1 MKLINRVNPVNPVKK
16 WGDLKCARPG
26 ISLTEILVVMA
37 VMAILM
43 GISIPA
49 AKQLMNSFETGTG
62 TRQLINAA
70 LSNARAI
77 AVRNQTYAG
86 VRFQQDING
95 NTYIIFIEH
104 DKDATGLANGFRAV
118 TGRKPM
124 KLPEDIRILANV
136 FLPSNSD
143 AQNDALIDTPLELAD
158 LSTFSIVFS
167 SQGKLTNHLV
177 RIRNLDA
184 LADGSPDGVI
194 DSTIDTIFSTV
205 DNVEAERAMFHQ
217 DDYPNPDIAGS
228 VDLGLQ
234 EENSIQNFYVY
245 SKSEFNDIPVNFR
258 WTNYLSTLDPE
269 YISPY
274 TGELVMEY
282 REQSP

>member
-1 MKLINRVNPVNPVKK
+1 MRNKNKQSGL
-16 WGDLKCARPG
+16 
-26 ISLTEILVVMA
+26 SLTEILVVIG

-43 GISIPA
+43 GVSIPA
-49 AKQLMNSFETGTG
+49 AKQLANSFESSTG

-70 LSNARAI
+70 LSNGRAI

-86 VRFQQDING
+86 VRFQEDANG

-124 KLPEDIRILANV
+124 KLPEDVGILANR
-136 FLPSNSD
+136 FLLTNSD
-143 AQNDALIDTPLELAD
+143 SQNDTLIDTPLELAD
-158 LSTFSIVFS
+158 ISTFTVVFS
-167 SQGKLTNHLV
+167 PQGKLTNHLV
-177 RIRNLDA
+177 RIRNLNA

-228 VDLGLQ
+228 IDLGLQ
-234 EENSIQNFYVY
+234 EENSVQNFYVY
-245 SKSEFNDIPVNFR
+245 SKLEFNGIPVNLR
-258 WTNYLSTLDPE
+258 WSNYFKALAPE